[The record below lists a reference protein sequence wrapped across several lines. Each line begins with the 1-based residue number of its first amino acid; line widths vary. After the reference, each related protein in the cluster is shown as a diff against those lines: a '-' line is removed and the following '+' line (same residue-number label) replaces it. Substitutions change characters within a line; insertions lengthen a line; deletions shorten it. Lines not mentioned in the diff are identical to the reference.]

1 MTVIAS
7 LPPTQLP
14 SGSGSIKPA
23 VDIPVG
29 SNQFLLKLVK
39 IGWPGTGAKV
49 GDFTLSYTVSGGAPI
64 NIMPLVDIYDEPT
77 DSNPIVFA
85 ATIPDSLNGRRRLVV
100 EWTLLS
106 GRQVSG
112 TIEANTVAAKA

>member
-1 MTVIAS
+1 MTIIAS

-14 SGSGSIKPA
+14 AGAGSIKPA

-29 SNQFLLKLVK
+29 SNQFLLKLLK
-39 IGWPGTGAKV
+39 IGWPGDGSKV
-49 GDFTLSYTVSGGAPI
+49 GDFILSYASNGGTQVE
-64 NIMPLVDIYDEPT
+64 IMRADVFDEPT
-77 DSNPIVFA
+77 DANPMIFA
-85 ATIPDSLNGRRRLVV
+85 AGIPNALDGRRRLIVG
-100 EWTLLS
+100 WSLLA